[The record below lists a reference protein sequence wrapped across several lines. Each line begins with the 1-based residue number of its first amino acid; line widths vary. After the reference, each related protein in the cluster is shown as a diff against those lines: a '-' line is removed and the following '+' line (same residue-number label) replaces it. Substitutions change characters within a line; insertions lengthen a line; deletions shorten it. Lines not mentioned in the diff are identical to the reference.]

1 MAADD
6 TTACS
11 TPIRQ
16 FRGDGQKSPS
26 TAPPD
31 ASVTIQH
38 ESLPRNPARTPRT
51 CTRAAD
57 TCREAATARGNC
69 RANVRGK
76 RTSIDRAE
84 KTWTGNEMESWI
96 QNPWAGGI
104 KTVDVIWID
113 TGAGGIALCSS
124 WGLSAR
130 SRMVLH
136 SGTKAGPT
144 PPSTARFLFLYLR
157 GVGAGGALAPSR

>member
-11 TPIRQ
+11 P
-16 FRGDGQKSPS
+16 PC

-38 ESLPRNPARTPRT
+38 ESLPYARTPRAG
-51 CTRAAD
+51 TRAAD

-69 RANVRGK
+69 RANVRGT
-76 RTSIDRAE
+76 RTSIDALKNARAGDVCGAE
-84 KTWTGNEMESWI
+84 KI
-96 QNPWAGGI
+96 QPEAKWNAGFITRGSI
-104 KTVDVIWID
+104 AKRSQAYFGYP
-113 TGAGGIALCSS
+113 GAGGIAPCSS
-124 WGLSAR
+124 WGLSVR
-130 SRMVLH
+130 SRTTLH
-136 SGTKAGPT
+136 FGAKAGPT
-144 PPSTARFLFLYLR
+144 PPSPARFLFLYLR